1 MTANGARLGFW
12 AVVLAAA
19 APCAAQ
25 ESKDKPA
32 ARGSEVD
39 RIDVHSFSTPSAV
52 RVEHIALRL
61 TVDFDASQ
69 LKGEAIL
76 RYRRAPGAGDA
87 PLILD
92 TRDLAIE
99 SVDNNLDDPHIARR
113 YAYSLGRTDPILGT
127 PLTIQVPDD
136 SGLVRITYRTSPRAS
151 ALQWLAPENTAG
163 RKRPFLFSQSEAIH
177 ARSWIPCQDSPGV
190 RVTYDAKIR
199 VPEGLAAVMSA
210 DRVGQQGD
218 VTEFAMKQPIPSYL
232 IALAVGDLVFKP
244 MGKRTGVWAEPSVAN
259 KAAEEFADTET
270 MIEAAEARFGPY
282 RWGRYD
288 ILVLPPSFP
297 FGGMENP
304 KLTFATPTVIAGDK
318 SLVSLIAHE
327 LAHSWSGNLVTNA
340 TWRDF
345 WLNEGFTT
353 YLQRRIVEDLY
364 GKDRATME
372 SVLGKKDLGEEIAEF
387 KDADEIL
394 HIDLKGRDPD
404 EGMTRVPYEK
414 GALFLMALEE
424 KVGRDKLDPFLKGYF
439 DHFAFQSITTSD
451 FEAYLKSQLFPDGE
465 VPIDLHAWLH
475 EPGIPANAPEPA
487 SDRFKALDDLAA
499 KWVGGDLSAKQIAAD
514 DWSTLEWLH
523 FLRALPATLATEKMT
538 ELDNAYGLTDRG
550 NSEIAEQWLVM
561 AIRNGYKAAD
571 TRLDRFLTTIGRR
584 KYLMPLYG
592 ELAKTPAGKARALE
606 IYKRARP
613 TYHPISRD
621 SVDKLLG
628 VSG

>member
-1 MTANGARLGFW
+1 MTTIGSQIGF
-12 AVVLAAA
+12 LAAILAA
-19 APCAAQ
+19 APCPAQ
-25 ESKDKPA
+25 EGKA
-32 ARGSEVD
+32 GQD
-39 RIDVHSFSTPSAV
+39 RIDVHSFGNPSEV
-52 RVEHIALRL
+52 RVEHIGLDL
-61 TVDFDASQ
+61 HVDFKDQRLMGVAT
-69 LKGEAIL
+69 L
-76 RYRRAPGAGDA
+76 RYRRQPGADKTA

-92 TRDLAIE
+92 TRNLKILAIGIGNE
-99 SVDNNLDDPHIARR
+99 DPQMGAPIE
-113 YAYSLGRTDPILGT
+113 LGKTDPILGT
-127 PLTIQVPDD
+127 PLKIAALADD
-136 SGLVRITYRTSPRAS
+136 GVIRIRYETSPEAS

-190 RVTYDAKIR
+190 RVTYDARIQ

-210 DRVGQQGD
+210 DRVGQKGD
-218 VTEFAMKQPIPSYL
+218 VTSFEMKQPIPSYL
-232 IALAVGDLVFKP
+232 IALAVGDLVFQP
-244 MGKRTGVWAEPSVAN
+244 MGKRTGVWAEPSVVK

-270 MIEAAEARFGPY
+270 MVEAAEARFGPY

-387 KDADEIL
+387 KDEDEIL

-414 GALFLMALEE
+414 GALFLLAIEE
-424 KVGRDKLDPFLKGYF
+424 KVGRDRLDPFLKGYF
-439 DHFAFQSITTSD
+439 DHFAFQSITTAD
-451 FEAYLKSQLFPDGE
+451 FEGYLRKELFAGGE

-487 SDRFKALDDLAA
+487 SNRFKALDDLAA
-499 KWVGGDLSAKQIAAD
+499 KSVGGEVSAENLGAER
-514 DWSTLEWLH
+514 WSTLEWLH
-523 FLRALPATLATEKMT
+523 FLRALPATLTVEQMT
-538 ELDNAYGLTDRG
+538 KLDNAYGLTDRG

-561 AIRNGYKAAD
+561 AIRNGYKPAD
-571 TRLDRFLTTIGRR
+571 TRLDHFLTTIGRR

-592 ELAKTPAGKARALE
+592 ELAKTPAGKARALGDLQPSQADLSPHLP
-606 IYKRARP
+606 R
-613 TYHPISRD
+613 
-621 SVDKLLG
+621 LG
-628 VSG
+628 GQAPRRLGLTKSP